1 MAVSTR
7 SGFSAVT
14 AFEAVNDMA
23 KHPGVFLAQVPSI
36 AHAAATATEYIA
48 SLIIPIDARIRA
60 IYFIANAAVSGANTN
75 TTHLN
80 AQNGG
85 VAGTGTT
92 EIANI
97 DLTSGND
104 LVSGAKSL
112 MTESLTTAVSAGTVV
127 RLQAEKVGTGLDV
140 PAGTFCVLYDAGN

>member
-14 AFEAVNDMA
+14 AFEAVNDYA
-23 KHPGVFLAQVPSI
+23 KKPGAFIQQVKTI
-36 AHAAATATEYIA
+36 AHAAATATEYIG
-48 SLIIPIDARIRA
+48 SLVIPIDARIRA
-60 IYFIANAAVSGANTN
+60 LYFIADAAVSGANTN

-104 LVSGAKSL
+104 LVSGAKSI
-112 MTESLTTAVSAGTVV
+112 MSESLTTAVSAGTVL

-140 PAGTFCVLYDAGN
+140 PSGTFVAVYDAGN

>member
-7 SGFSAVT
+7 SGLSAVT
-14 AFEAVNDMA
+14 AFEAVNNYVKMPGAFMA
-23 KHPGVFLAQVPSI
+23 CCQTI
-36 AHAAATATEYIA
+36 AHAAATATEYIG
-48 SLIIPIDARIRA
+48 SLVIPIDGRIRA
-60 IYFIANAAVSGANTN
+60 AYFIANAAVSGANTN

-80 AQNGG
+80 LQNGG

-92 EIANI
+92 ELTAI

-104 LVSGAKSL
+104 LASGVKSVF
-112 MTESLTTAVSAGTVV
+112 TEALTTAVSAGTVV

-140 PAGTFCVLYDAGN
+140 PSGTLVVLYDAGN

>member
-14 AFEAVNDMA
+14 AFEAVNDLD
-23 KHPGVFLAQVPSI
+23 KRPGVFAAAVQTI
-36 AHAAATATEYIA
+36 AHAAATATEYIG
-48 SLIIPIDARIRA
+48 SLVIPIDGRIRGA
-60 IYFIANAAVSGANTN
+60 YFIANAAVSGANTN

-80 AQNGG
+80 LQNGG

-104 LVSGAKSL
+104 LASGVKSI
-112 MTESLTTAVSAGTVV
+112 MSEALTTAVSAGTVL

-140 PAGTFCVLYDAGN
+140 PSGTLVVLYDAGN